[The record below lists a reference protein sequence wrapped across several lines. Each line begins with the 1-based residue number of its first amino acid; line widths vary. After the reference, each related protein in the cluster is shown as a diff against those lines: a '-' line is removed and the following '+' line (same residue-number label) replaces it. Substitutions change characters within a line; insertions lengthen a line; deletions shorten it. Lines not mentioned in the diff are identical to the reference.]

1 MLPECVTTHQSGR
14 ILIDDA
20 RHIALPLGVIVRRT
34 PGVTRWA
41 KYAWRAVAVLPG
53 AAQADWQLLRE
64 EGDAAEFHAATVPL
78 DLHAADAEAYL
89 HGLHSETPSI
99 YVILRETTDE
109 RPLEV
114 VLATASPYEGQDY
127 ADNGDD
133 IVEKVPMPPQLRE
146 LVEAFADDHYVHE
159 DFIKRKRDKK
169 RIDLKEDGK
178 GDPRI
183 HQLSDVYRAPG
194 SREKLN

>member
-1 MLPECVTTHQSGR
+1 M
-14 ILIDDA
+14 
-20 RHIALPLGVIVRRT
+20 RRT

-41 KYAWRAVAVLPG
+41 QYAWRAVAVLPG
-53 AAQADWQLLRE
+53 AADADWQLLRE

-89 HGLHSETPSI
+89 HGLQSETPSI
-99 YVILRETTDE
+99 YVILRDSTDD

-133 IVEKVPMPPQLRE
+133 IVEKVPMPAQLRA
-146 LVEAFADDHYVHE
+146 LIEAFAGDHYVHE
-159 DFIKRKRDKK
+159 DFVKRKRDKK
-169 RIDLKEDGK
+169 RIDLKEEGK

-183 HQLSDVYRAPG
+183 QQLSDVYRAP
-194 SREKLN
+194 RPKEKLN